1 MVTTNLLHLR
11 RLATYIHTW
20 PIYTN
25 GYDSSNQWSTGT
37 SGRIGKDIIP
47 MVLLVNMDLIKG
59 T

>member
-1 MVTTNLLHLR
+1 MPSFLR
-11 RLATYIHTW
+11 RLATNIHTW